1 MSRELF
7 NSWSDYQ
14 SAIGR
19 ILPLARKRVCIYD
32 EDLVHLNLGNPE
44 RIETLQGLLA
54 LHRSDCL
61 RIAVRNSLPLK
72 QRQPLVMGL
81 LRTYAH
87 NSAAQETPDH
97 LAQLRDAMIIVDDT
111 HALVR
116 FDRDQPR
123 GKLLIDEPEE
133 VAPYRRRF
141 DEIWSE
147 GGHPV
152 SPTTLGL

>member
-1 MSRELF
+1 M
-7 NSWSDYQ
+7 
-14 SAIGR
+14 
-19 ILPLARKRVCIYD
+19 
-32 EDLVHLNLGNPE
+32 
-44 RIETLQGLLA
+44 
-54 LHRSDCL
+54 
-61 RIAVRNSLPLK
+61 
-72 QRQPLVMGL
+72 
-81 LRTYAH
+81 
-87 NSAAQETPDH
+87 PDH

-123 GKLLIDEPEE
+123 GKLLIDEPDE

-152 SPTTLGL
+152 SLTTLGL